1 MDILLVSV
9 MLYKMIIYNKML
21 YNIKIVLSSTD
32 VVVKL
37 QLKKAVT
44 KLGIVNQIY

>member
-1 MDILLVSV
+1 MDILLVSI

-37 QLKKAVT
+37 QL
-44 KLGIVNQIY
+44 